1 MSTAAVSSSSILQE
15 LQSFYQN
22 RQADVRQLGS
32 ALQNGDLNGAQQAY
46 NALAA
51 LGQSGPF
58 DNSEPFSKSGRAQ
71 AFEAVGQA
79 LQSGDLAGAQA
90 AFATLTGT
98 NGSEG
103 TSQATPS
110 AVVNL
115 SSAQPIK
122 AQPIGAQP
130 IKAQPISAQPISA
143 TTAGSTS
150 SIYQQ
155 LQSYRQERNADLTQL
170 GQDLEAGNLNAA
182 QQDFSTLTALGQSGP
197 NQNGQPFQ
205 QAGRVQDFQAIGQ
218 ALESGDLAGAQS
230 AFATLEGT
238 FGEQSPQAQS
248 AIAAYNSNS
257 GGAEIVINL
266 GGASS
271 TSASSGSSAPEVVVN
286 VGEGGSSSSGAS
298 GVPEVVINL
307 GGASSTSGTSAS
319 SGSSAPEVVVNVGD
333 GGSSSSGA
341 SGVPEVVINL
351 GGASSAPGTS
361 ASSTPEVVVNVG
373 EGGSPSSASPEEVA
387 INLGSGSSGAQISID
402 ATQGQNSN
410 TADQLII
417 NLNQQSNYEL
427 ILNVLNSTATS
438 LTESS
443 SSNAL
448 SVSA

>member
-1 MSTAAVSSSSILQE
+1 MSTAAVSSSSIFQE

-22 RQADVRQLGS
+22 RQGDLTELGS

-58 DNSEPFSKSGRAQ
+58 GNSEPFSKSSRAQ
-71 AFEAVGQA
+71 AFAAVGEA
-79 LQSGDLAGAQA
+79 LQSGDLAGTQT
-90 AFATLTGT
+90 AFATLTSKG
-98 NGSEG
+98 NSEG
-103 TSQATPS
+103 ASQATPS

-115 SSAQPIK
+115 SSAQP
-122 AQPIGAQP
+122 G
-130 IKAQPISAQPISA
+130 S
-143 TTAGSTS
+143 TTAAGSTS

-155 LQSYRQERNADLTQL
+155 LQSYRQERNADLAQL
-170 GQDLEAGNLNAA
+170 GQDLQAGNLNAA
-182 QQDFSTLTALGQSGP
+182 QQDFSTLTALGQRGP
-197 NQNGQPFQ
+197 NKNGQPFQ
-205 QAGRVQDFQAIGQ
+205 QAGRAQDFQAIGQ
-218 ALESGDLAGAQS
+218 ALEGGDLAGAQS

-238 FGEQSPQAQS
+238 FGEQSQQAQS

-271 TSASSGSSAPEVVVN
+271 TSAASGSSTPEVVVN
-286 VGEGGSSSSGAS
+286 VGQGGNSSSGAS

-307 GGASSTSGTSAS
+307 GGASSTSAAT
-319 SGSSAPEVVVNVGD
+319 GSSAPEVVVNVGQ
-333 GGSSSSGA
+333 GGSSSSA
-341 SGVPEVVINL
+341 F
-351 GGASSAPGTS
+351 
-361 ASSTPEVVVNVG
+361 
-373 EGGSPSSASPEEVA
+373 PEEVT
-387 INLGSGSSGAQISID
+387 INLGSGSSGAQVSID

-410 TADQLII
+410 PGDQLTI

-438 LTESS
+438 LTQSS